1 MSAVIDKRIIIPGLV
16 LDVNDPLMLGRIRV
30 LPKIENQQQG
40 QPEKKEEWTKLDPF
54 VCLPLLPYYISQ
66 IPKVGEYV
74 GIIYSTRDETKD
86 WNKFYV
92 QGPITRPWNNYYESF
107 NSSQAM
113 LANGD
118 FIKQADTI
126 RDTDTG
132 EIQKEVT
139 GIYPL
144 PGDNAILGRGSSD
157 VLIKTQDVILRSGKY
172 VPSPNND
179 RPDSPQIKL
188 NDSRSFVQLSFYD
201 LEKVQTGTETVSY
214 EEYKDLQLQNYIE
227 WSIDGVDINTQ
238 TVSGYVQ
245 TNSVVPI
252 LNGNGTTVS
261 TFEISFASI
270 AQCFAVPNS
279 KMEFSGLTI
288 SQASLFINQYIKGFN
303 KGKISMNGYND
314 YPNNGFLNGQFPFVF
329 GPNLI
334 TYNKMLGNDPI
345 VSNFIS
351 AIYNNIKLFDASNDV
366 GFAVIWSKN
375 TVGPQTTTKEQEIE
389 KSEYKESPVT
399 YASVGGDFLYL
410 LSHRSV
416 IPGTTPINLSNTLYG
431 IPQEKFTDEI
441 LPSTN
446 SMVRGEELLK
456 LLRLIV
462 SFLTSHTHNINEPP
476 IQEPLNSV
484 TVSQIE
490 TAFNNAYT
498 TVLNQNI
505 RIN

>member
-1 MSAVIDKRIIIPGLV
+1 MSAIYDKRIIVPGLV

-30 LPKIENQQQG
+30 LPKIENEIQN
-40 QPEKKEEWTKLDPF
+40 QPEKKQEWTKLDPF

-66 IPKVGEYV
+66 VPKVGEYV
-74 GIIYSTRDETKD
+74 GVIYSTRDETKD
-86 WNKFYV
+86 WNKFYI

-118 FIKQADTI
+118 YIKQADNI
-126 RDTDTG
+126 RDPETG
-132 EIQKEVT
+132 EIQKEIT

-144 PGDNAILGRGSSD
+144 PGDNAILGRGNTD
-157 VLIKTQDVILRSGKY
+157 LLLKTQDIILRSGKY
-172 VPSPNND
+172 TNSVNNE

-188 NDSRSFVQLSFYD
+188 NDNRSFVQLSFYD
-201 LEKVQTGTETVSY
+201 LEKVSTGTETITS
-214 EEYKDLQLQNYIE
+214 EEYNDLQLKNFIK
-227 WSIDGVDINTQ
+227 WSIDTIDINSQ
-238 TVSGYVQ
+238 TVNG
-245 TNSVVPI
+245 SVEVNTIIPI
-252 LNGNGTTVS
+252 LQGNGTTVS
-261 TFEISFASI
+261 TFEISFLSY
-270 AQCFAVPNS
+270 AQCLPVPNS

-288 SQASLFINQYIKGFN
+288 SQASQFINQYIKGYN
-303 KGKISMNGYND
+303 KGKININGYNE
-314 YPNNGFLNGQFPFVF
+314 YPNNGFLNDQFPFVF
-329 GPNLI
+329 APSLL
-334 TYNKMLGNDPI
+334 TYDKMIGNDPI
-345 VSNFIS
+345 ESNFIS
-351 AIYNNIKLFDASNDV
+351 AIYNNVKLFEVSNEV

-375 TVGPQTTTKEQEIE
+375 TVGPQTTTIEDEIE

-416 IPGTTPINLSNTLYG
+416 IPGTNPINLSNTLYG

-441 LPSTN
+441 LKSTN

-462 SFLTSHTHNINEPP
+462 SFLTSHTHNINEAP

-490 TAFNNAYT
+490 TAFNNAYK

>member
-1 MSAVIDKRIIIPGLV
+1 MSAVLDKRIIVPGLV

-30 LPKIENQQQG
+30 LPKTENQQQG

-54 VCLPLLPYYISQ
+54 VCTPLLPYYISQ
-66 IPKVGEYV
+66 VPKVGEYV

-118 FIKQADTI
+118 YIKQADTI
-126 RDTDTG
+126 RDSETG

-157 VLIKTQDVILRSGKY
+157 LLIKTQDIILRSGKY
-172 VPSPNND
+172 VSSPNND
-179 RPDSPQIKL
+179 RPDSPQVKI
-188 NDSRSFVQLSFYD
+188 NDTRSFVQLSFFD
-201 LEKVQTGTETVSY
+201 LEKVSTGTETISS
-214 EEYKDLQLQNYIE
+214 EEYKDLQLQNFVE
-227 WSIDGVDINTQ
+227 WSIEGIDINNQ

-245 TNSVVPI
+245 TNSVIPI
-252 LNGNGTTVS
+252 LQGNGTTVS
-261 TFEISFASI
+261 TFEISFSSY
-270 AQCFAVPNS
+270 AQCIPVPNS
-279 KMEFSGLTI
+279 KMIFSGLTI
-288 SQASLFINQYIKGFN
+288 SSASQFINQYIKGFN
-303 KGKISMNGYND
+303 RGKVNLDGYNE
-314 YPNNGFLNGQFPFVF
+314 YPNNGYLNNQFPFVF
-329 GPNLI
+329 GPSLS

-345 VSNFIS
+345 ESNFIS
-351 AIYNNIKLFDASNDV
+351 SIYNNIKLFEVSNDV

-375 TVGPQTTTKEQEIE
+375 TVGPQTTTVETEIE
-389 KSEYKESPVT
+389 KSEYKENPVT
-399 YASVGGDFLYL
+399 YASIGGDFLYL
-410 LSHRSV
+410 LSHRTV
-416 IPGTTPINLSNTLYG
+416 IPGTNPINLSNTLYG
-431 IPQEKFTDEI
+431 IPQEKFTDDV

-462 SFLTSHTHNINEPP
+462 QFLVSHTHNINEPP